1 MLMKVLFIIVKN
13 KPKKLETIQY
23 LLTREWILKNVV
35 HSYSR
40 NQLRNKNEQTFEI
53 ALTYMNL
60 SSIILSTKS

>member
-1 MLMKVLFIIVKN
+1 MFMKVLFITVKN
-13 KPKKLETIQY
+13 KQKKLETIQY

-53 ALTYMNL
+53 ALT
-60 SSIILSTKS
+60 

>member
-23 LLTREWILKNVV
+23 LLTREWIFKNVV